1 MKIQERTPSY
11 RRRTYGGLDDQ
22 YEGGLKQ
29 TFAAQVLI
37 CILILMFC
45 VLVKLYPGENFEKA
59 KNSVQLIVTQ
69 NTDIKAEFE
78 KLKANFKKDE
88 SLETLNPVSGMA
100 APSSGKIVKGFGIQD
115 ASGSGFHYGLD
126 LSCGETENIVAA
138 NDGEVTEI
146 ATNAE
151 FGSYIIIRHSEE
163 ITTLYGQ
170 LNEILPNV
178 GDKVTKGQA
187 IARAGGENST
197 FYFELRRGDT
207 YLDPTQF
214 IEFKE

>member
-1 MKIQERTPSY
+1 MKYQERTPSY
-11 RRRTYGGLDDQ
+11 RRHTPADGGFQ
-22 YEGGLKQ
+22 YESGLKQ
-29 TFAAQVLI
+29 AFTVQVLI

-45 VLVKLYPGENFEKA
+45 ILIKLYPGDSFSLA
-59 KNSVQLIVTQ
+59 KSSVQHIVTH

-78 KLKANFKKDE
+78 KLKSNFIKDE
-88 SLETLNPVSGMA
+88 SLETLNPVSGLT
-100 APSSGKIVKGFGIQD
+100 APSSGKIIKGFGMQD
-115 ASGSGFHYGLD
+115 ASGSGFHYGVD
-126 LSCGETENIVAA
+126 LSAGDTENIVAA

-151 FGSYIIIRHSEE
+151 YGSYIIIKHSEE
-163 ITTLYGQ
+163 ITTLYGN

-178 GDKVTKGQA
+178 GDKVAKGQP
-187 IARAGGENST
+187 IARAGGENDS

-214 IEFKE
+214 IQFEE